1 MDNKGYFYY
10 EDRSNIPYNRNR
22 RPKNSGAVIA
32 LIIVGA
38 LLISVLSAVI
48 SSIVAAQKVDSG
60 GKPQNVVVYKSPNEH
75 PLSNQINTG
84 KPLSI
89 SQVVNVAKH
98 SVVEIKTETT
108 VYGGYYG
115 NYVASGAGSGVIIS
129 ENGYIVTNYHVIMN
143 ADNISVTLADGVS
156 CAASIQG
163 LDEKTDLAVLKLNA
177 NCEGLIPAVIGSSA
191 SLVVGEEVVAIGN
204 PLGNLGGTVTNGII
218 SAIERQITVDNLDM
232 VLLQTNAAV
241 NPGNS
246 GGGLF
251 NSYGELV
258 GIINAK
264 STDTRIEGIG
274 FAIPVGIVGD
284 VVSDIIQKGFVSG
297 RPDYDAVSFYEIDTI
312 SAFSRYKYIGLYVKD
327 ARTPFE
333 ANDYIVSLK
342 GETVTTKSGWK
353 KAIINHQAGDII
365 SVTVLRG
372 NSTIVLDYTLPEKTK

>member
-1 MDNKGYFYY
+1 MDNKGYYYY

-32 LIIVGA
+32 LIVVGA

-48 SSIVAAQKVDSG
+48 SSIVASQKADGNS
-60 GKPQNVVVYKSPNEH
+60 KLQNVVIYKSTNEH
-75 PLSNQINTG
+75 PLSNQINMG
-84 KPLSI
+84 KPLSV
-89 SQVVNVAKH
+89 SQVVDVAKH

-108 VYGGYYG
+108 VYGGLYG
-115 NYVASGAGSGVIIS
+115 NYVKSGAGSGVIIS
-129 ENGYIVTNYHVIMN
+129 ENGHIVTNHHVIIN

-156 CAASIQG
+156 CAASVQG
-163 LDEKTDLAVLKLNA
+163 VDEKTDLAVLKLNG
-177 NCEGLIPAVIGSSA
+177 NCEGLIPAVMGDSTALI
-191 SLVVGEEVVAIGN
+191 VGEEVVAIGN

-218 SAIERQITVDNLDM
+218 SAIERQITVGNLDM

-258 GIINAK
+258 GIINAE
-264 STDTRIEGIG
+264 SADSRIEGIG

-312 SAFSRYKYIGLYVKD
+312 PPYSRYKYVGLYVKD
-327 ARTPFE
+327 TRTPFE

-342 GETVTTKSGWK
+342 GAAVTTKSGWK
-353 KAIINHQAGDII
+353 KAIINHKSGDIV

-372 NSTIVLDYTLPEKTK
+372 NSTITLDYTLPEKTK